1 MEHAGEKYGFQIVH
15 HEHLLLPQPPSP
27 PSCPLP
33 PSFPIFS
40 GPFLSACSSSIQ
52 GLVPKRSIHNCRRGK
67 DLGDNFLAGLS
78 RSRGMDDCSGILFP
92 HFSEWNLC
100 RASAHRKLA
109 ALASRSD
116 LLASLP
122 RVGVLLPP
130 NGSCAEVKGVS

>member
-1 MEHAGEKYGFQIVH
+1 MLSKLCITNTSSSPP
-15 HEHLLLPQPPSP
+15 LPA

-78 RSRGMDDCSGILFP
+78 PSRGMDDCRILFP
-92 HFSEWNLC
+92 HFSDCNLC
-100 RASAHRKLA
+100 RASAHRRLG

-116 LLASLP
+116 FLASLP

-130 NGSCAEVKGVS
+130 NGSYAEVKGVS

>member
-1 MEHAGEKYGFQIVH
+1 MLSKLCITNISSF
-15 HEHLLLPQPPSP
+15 PN
-27 PSCPLP
+27 PLP

-78 RSRGMDDCSGILFP
+78 RSRGMDDCSILFP
-92 HFSEWNLC
+92 HFSDWNLC
-100 RASAHRKLA
+100 RASAHRRLG

-116 LLASLP
+116 FFCLPAPCRSPPATERELCGGEGCVISIIPFTSL
-122 RVGVLLPP
+122 
-130 NGSCAEVKGVS
+130 